1 MRHIFTTRALES
13 GMKPIV
19 IKIARS
25 LKHSNYNGYL
35 QACNSRFRR
44 TRIRKN
50 GGSLSI
56 KFFILC
62 YNYHMNNSLFSIS
75 IDSLKL
81 LEEKDAVKVF
91 KALLQAEAY
100 RYNVPVTKIQIT
112 ENTKAADGG
121 IDATIDCR
129 IPEGSE
135 DIIKNGQVNY
145 QIKADNSFNSLSES
159 AILKELLGSGT
170 IEELNSLSPR
180 ETKNRLKQKI
190 KETVEQDK
198 YYVLV
203 SFRTEAEGT
212 KKQDAIN
219 IIKNILIKCGYSN
232 PKVDIFDST
241 NLQLAIN
248 RYPAIVNKITPLPD
262 NISNVLD
269 VLNEERLNE
278 KFYYNQEL
286 HNIENIFDNF
296 YNDKTDYK
304 HLRILAEP
312 GVGKTK
318 AVLEFCKKYNF
329 NTLYIETAE
338 KFEDSNLYSF
348 LKRNKDISITLIIDE
363 CNISNAETFY
373 GRLKNTVPQLKL
385 ITIYNDFKQ
394 NTSDSET
401 KVIILHKLS
410 NEDFSDIL
418 VYEYNMERPLASHL
432 ASFCEGYPRLAHYI
446 GKNFIANRE
455 VLDNLD
461 DILESLIIGSE
472 TNQNNIKNIICVMQ
486 YFSIFKKFGFSE
498 SFEEEKDIVLNLI
511 KCELPNLT
519 SINLENIVN
528 DLKRRKIL
536 QQEHTLYISPK
547 ILHIWLYGNFW
558 KNSSRK
564 KQIFD
569 SIKDF
574 PQSLRKWFGEMF
586 EYAQN
591 AQISTDI
598 PKELLEQFGY
608 NDFLN
613 KNTSDF
619 FLSLTKACPK
629 VALRQL
635 TKIFNNLSNQEIL
648 NIIDGRMNL
657 VWALQY
663 ILFDKNLFLDAID
676 ILYKLAVNENE
687 KVFSNNATGIFQQI
701 FQISLSGTEVDLET
715 RKNILSNY
723 TKTATVKEEF
733 NLLIKTFNSS
743 LNTHYFSRIGGM
755 ETQGFEIKQDY
766 YPKTYGEIFDYFES
780 IINLLIFCIENCK
793 DEELKQK
800 ALNAITS
807 NSGALIRYSEYTCN
821 LIYKIFDKLTNNESI
836 KKSNLYME
844 ISKIIQQL
852 KLIKDENIILAIN
865 HFEALRNSLIEDKPK
880 ITLETYFNANIWDIA
895 GEKENAFEY
904 FIEQLSETY
913 QSIDTIQQKK
923 LIKTFVDEKYD
934 NEYYFGVMVA
944 RQDSSFNL
952 LKEIIDYYKISNN
965 KNGLFV
971 VGYLSELYKKSNEE
985 YDNYAQ
991 KIYDLKLYDLIIN
1004 LNSKAFTT
1012 VLTANLASEAI
1023 INEYVLASSINSFA
1037 WNTSCPL
1044 NVIKKL
1050 LCFAKTK
1057 KTLDTIK
1064 SALNILYHNKEFW
1077 NNDNFDLIFEI
1088 LNSVVVVQTS
1098 SVIALT
1104 DNSYIWTSV
1113 LLKYIKEKSESEE
1126 VFTLLDKFLAFIS
1139 DYENH
1144 NAIYSAH
1151 IASILDACSDLNPK
1165 KTWQKI
1171 SCYLSLNILLFSPI
1185 KTWLR
1190 GDDNF
1195 DHNIPG
1201 AMSNF
1206 AIEDIFAWIDEDV
1219 ENRLKIIAYCSPK
1232 DLFKENGYIMRS
1244 LLVKYAYNPKLYHYL
1259 HINFGNKGWI
1269 GNASSHTKSEI
1280 EIVKKFQ
1287 AKEKNSSVSKFIN
1300 EYLENLENELKR
1312 HIIEEERFDF

>member
-1 MRHIFTTRALES
+1 
-13 GMKPIV
+13 
-19 IKIARS
+19 
-25 LKHSNYNGYL
+25 
-35 QACNSRFRR
+35 
-44 TRIRKN
+44 
-50 GGSLSI
+50 
-56 KFFILC
+56 
-62 YNYHMNNSLFSIS
+62 MNDSLFSIS

-121 IDATIDCR
+121 IDATIDCH
-129 IPEGSE
+129 IPEASE

-145 QIKADNSFNSLSES
+145 QIKADNSFNSLAES
-159 AILKELLGSGT
+159 AILKELLGGGT
-170 IEELNSLSPR
+170 VEELNSLSP
-180 ETKNRLKQKI
+180 ETTKKRLKQKI
-190 KETVEQDK
+190 KETIEQDK

-219 IIKNILIKCGYSN
+219 IIKNVLTKCGYSN
-232 PKVDIFDST
+232 PKVDIFDCT

-248 RYPAIVNKITPLPD
+248 RYPAIVNQITTLPD
-262 NISNVLD
+262 NTRDILD
-269 VLNEERLNE
+269 ILKEERLNE
-278 KFYYNQEL
+278 KFYYNSKLQ
-286 HNIENIFDNF
+286 NIESIFDDF
-296 YNDKTDYK
+296 YNDKTNYR

-329 NTLYIETAE
+329 NTLYVDTAE
-338 KFEDSNLYSF
+338 KFEDSKLYSF
-348 LKRNKDISITLIIDE
+348 LKRNKNVSITLIIDE
-363 CNISNAETFY
+363 CNLSNAETFY
-373 GRLKNTVPQLKL
+373 GRLKNTIPQLKL

-401 KVIILHKLS
+401 QVIILPKLS
-410 NEDFSDIL
+410 NEDFSNIL
-418 VYEYNMERPLASHL
+418 VSEYNIEKPLANHI
-432 ASFCEGYPRLAHYI
+432 ASFCEGYPRIAHYI
-446 GKNFIANRE
+446 GKNFIAHQE

-461 DILESLIIGSE
+461 DILKSLIIGSE
-472 TNQNNIKNIICVMQ
+472 TNQDNIENIICVMQ
-486 YFSIFKKFGFSE
+486 YFSIFKKFGFSDI
-498 SFEEEKDIVLNLI
+498 FEEEKNIILNLI
-511 KCELPNLT
+511 KRELPNLT
-519 SINLENIVN
+519 SIKLENIVN

-558 KNSSRK
+558 ENSSRK
-564 KQIFD
+564 KLIFN
-569 SIKDF
+569 SINDF
-574 PQSLRKWFGEMF
+574 PPSLRKWFGEMF
-586 EYAQN
+586 EYAKN
-591 AQISTDI
+591 AQISTNI
-598 PKELLEQFGY
+598 PKELLEQFDF

-619 FLSLTKACPK
+619 FLSLTKACPE
-629 VALRQL
+629 VAIKQL
-635 TKIFNNLSNQEIL
+635 TKIFMKLSDQEIL
-648 NIIDGRMNL
+648 NIVEGRMNL
-657 VWALQY
+657 VWSLQY
-663 ILFDKNLFLDAID
+663 ILFDKNLFLDAIN
-676 ILYKLAVNENE
+676 ILYKLAINENE
-687 KVFSNNATGIFQQI
+687 KVFSNNATGIFEQV
-701 FQISLSGTEVDLET
+701 FQISLPGTEVDLET
-715 RKNILSNY
+715 RKNILNNY
-723 TKTATVKEEF
+723 VIAATTKDEF
-733 NLLIKTFNSS
+733 NLLIQTLKHS
-743 LNTHYFSRIGGM
+743 LNTRHFSRMGGG

-766 YPKTYGEIFDYFES
+766 HPKTYGEIFDYFES
-780 IINLLIFCIENCK
+780 ILNLLIACIENCK
-793 DEELKQK
+793 DEELKLK

-821 LIYKIFDKLTNNESI
+821 LIYKIFDKLTKNENI
-836 KKSNLYME
+836 NKSNLYIE
-844 ISKIIQQL
+844 ISKIIQYL
-852 KLIKDENIILAIN
+852 KLLKDENIILAIN
-865 HFEALRNSLIEDKPK
+865 HFEALRGILIEDKPK
-880 ITLETYFNANIWDIA
+880 IKLETYFNANIWEIA
-895 GEKENAFEY
+895 EDRKNAFEY
-904 FIEQLSETY
+904 FIKQLTETY
-913 QSIDTIQQKK
+913 KSINSNQQKN
-923 LIKTFVDEKYD
+923 LIHTFIDRKYD

-952 LKEIIDYYKISNN
+952 LEEIIDYYKISDN

-971 VGYLSELYKKSNEE
+971 VGYLSELYKKSSEK

-991 KIYDLKLYDLIIN
+991 KIYDLELYDLIIN

-1012 VLTANLASEAI
+1012 SLTANLASEAI
-1023 INEYVLASSINSFA
+1023 INEYVPASSINSFA
-1037 WNTSCPL
+1037 WNTNFPL

-1057 KTLDTIK
+1057 KTLDSIK
-1064 SALNILYHNKEFW
+1064 SALTILYHNKEFW
-1077 NNDNFDLIFEI
+1077 NNDNLDLIFEI
-1088 LNSVVVVQTS
+1088 LNSVVVIQTS

-1104 DNSYIWTSV
+1104 DDSYIWTSV
-1113 LLKYIKEKSESEE
+1113 LLKYIKEKGESEE
-1126 VFTLLDKFLAFIS
+1126 VFSLLDKFLAFIS

-1151 IASILDACSDLNPK
+1151 IASILDACSDLNHK

-1171 SCYLSLNILLFSPI
+1171 SCYLSLNIILFSPI

-1195 DHNIPG
+1195 DHNISG

-1206 AIEDIFAWIDEDV
+1206 DIEDIFAWIDENV
-1219 ENRLKIIAYCSPK
+1219 ENRLKIIAYCTPK

-1269 GNASSHTKSEI
+1269 GKASSHTKAEI

-1287 AKEKNSSVSKFIN
+1287 AKEKNSSVLKFIN

>member
-1 MRHIFTTRALES
+1 MVDSPFNISIE
-13 GMKPIV
+13 
-19 IKIARS
+19 S
-25 LKHSNYNGYL
+25 LKS
-35 QACNSRFRR
+35 
-44 TRIRKN
+44 
-50 GGSLSI
+50 
-56 KFFILC
+56 
-62 YNYHMNNSLFSIS
+62 
-75 IDSLKL
+75 
-81 LEEKDAVKVF
+81 LEEKEAVKVF
-91 KALLQAEAY
+91 KFLLQAEAY
-100 RYNVPVTKIQIT
+100 RYNIPISKIQIT

-121 IDATIDCR
+121 IDATIDWC
-129 IPEGSE
+129 INKESE

-145 QIKADNSFNSLSES
+145 QIKADNSFDSLAEG
-159 AILKELLGSGT
+159 AILKELLGNGT
-170 IEELNSLSPR
+170 IDELNSLSSE
-180 ETKNRLKQKI
+180 ETKKRLKQKI
-190 KETVEQDK
+190 KETIEQDK

-203 SFRTEAEGT
+203 SFRTETEGT

-248 RYPAIVNKITPLPD
+248 RYPAIVNQITPLPN

-269 VLNEERLNE
+269 MLNVERLNE
-278 KFYYNQEL
+278 NFYYNQEL
-286 HNIENIFDNF
+286 QNIENVFDDF
-296 YNDKTDYK
+296 YNDKTDYR

-338 KFEDSNLYSF
+338 KFEDSELYSF
-348 LKRNKDISITLIIDE
+348 LKRNKDVSITLIIDE
-363 CNISNAETFY
+363 CNLSNAETFY
-373 GRLKNTVPQLKL
+373 GRLKNTMPKLKL

-401 KVIILHKLS
+401 QVIKLSKLS
-410 NEDFSDIL
+410 NEDFSNIL
-418 VYEYNMERPLASHL
+418 VSEYNIEKTLASHI
-432 ASFCEGYPRLAHYI
+432 ASFCEGYPRIAHYI
-446 GKNFIANRE
+446 GKNFISKQE

-461 DILESLIIGSE
+461 DILTSLIIGNE
-472 TNQNNIKNIICVMQ
+472 TNQDNIRNIICVMQ

-498 SFEEEKDIVLNLI
+498 SFEEEKNFVLNLI

-558 KNSSRK
+558 KNLSRK
-564 KQIFD
+564 KLIFD
-569 SIKDF
+569 SIKNF
-574 PQSLRKWFGEMF
+574 PPSLRKWFGEMF
-586 EYAQN
+586 EYAKN
-591 AQISTDI
+591 AQISIDI
-598 PKELLEQFGY
+598 PKELLEQFSY
-608 NDFLN
+608 NELLN

-629 VALRQL
+629 VALNKL

-648 NIIDGRMNL
+648 NIIEGRTNL
-657 VWALQY
+657 IWALQY

-701 FQISLSGTEVDLET
+701 FQISLPGTEVDLET
-715 RKNILSNY
+715 RKDILNNY
-723 TKTATVKEEF
+723 VRTAKTKEEF
-733 NLLIKTFNSS
+733 NLLIQTFDSS
-743 LNTHYFSRIGGM
+743 LNTHHFSRMGGV

-766 YPKTYGEIFDYFES
+766 HPKTYGEIFDYFES
-780 IINLLIFCIENCK
+780 ILNLLIFCIENCI
-793 DEELKQK
+793 DEELKLK

-821 LIYKIFDKLTNNESI
+821 LIYKIFDKLKNNENINKSDLYI
-836 KKSNLYME
+836 K
-844 ISKIIQQL
+844 ISKIIQHL
-852 KLIKDENIILAIN
+852 KLIKDENITLAIN
-865 HFEALRNSLIEDKPK
+865 YFEALKNSLTEDKPK

-895 GEKENAFEY
+895 EDRKNAFEY
-904 FIEQLSETY
+904 FIQQLAETY
-913 QSIDTIQQKK
+913 KSINPNQQKN
-923 LIKTFVDEKYD
+923 LIQTFINRKYD
-934 NEYYFGVMVA
+934 NDYYFGVMVA

-952 LKEIIDYYKISNN
+952 LEEIIDYYKISDN

-971 VGYLSELYKKSNEE
+971 VGYLSELYKKSSEE

-991 KIYDLKLYDLIIN
+991 KIYDLGLYDLIIN
-1004 LNSKAFTT
+1004 INSKAFTT
-1012 VLTANLASEAI
+1012 SLTANLASEAI
-1023 INEYVLASSINSFA
+1023 INEYVPTSNINSFA
-1037 WNTSCPL
+1037 WNTNSPL
-1044 NVIKKL
+1044 DVIKKL
-1050 LCFAKTK
+1050 LYFAITK
-1057 KTLDTIK
+1057 NTLETIK
-1064 SALNILYHNKEFW
+1064 ASLNILYHNKEIW
-1077 NNDNFDLIFEI
+1077 NGENLDLIFEI
-1088 LNSVVVVQTS
+1088 LNSVVVIKS
-1098 SVIALT
+1098 SPVIALT

-1113 LLKYIKEKSESEE
+1113 LLKYIKEKGESEE
-1126 VFTLLDKFLAFIS
+1126 VFNLLDKFIAFIS

-1151 IASILDACSDLNPK
+1151 IASILDTCSDLNYK

-1171 SCYLSLNILLFSPI
+1171 SCYLSLNIILFSPI

-1206 AIEDIFAWIDEDV
+1206 DIEDIFTWIDKDV

-1232 DLFKENGYIMRS
+1232 DLFKENGHIMRS
-1244 LLVKYAYNPKLYHYL
+1244 LLVKYANNKNLYHYL

-1269 GNASSHTKSEI
+1269 GKASTHTKAEI
-1280 EIVKKFQ
+1280 EIVKQFQ
-1287 AKEKNSSVSKFIN
+1287 SKEKNKSVLNFVN
-1300 EYLENLENELKR
+1300 EYLESLELELKR
-1312 HIIEEERFDF
+1312 HIIEEERLDF

>member
-1 MRHIFTTRALES
+1 
-13 GMKPIV
+13 
-19 IKIARS
+19 
-25 LKHSNYNGYL
+25 
-35 QACNSRFRR
+35 
-44 TRIRKN
+44 
-50 GGSLSI
+50 
-56 KFFILC
+56 
-62 YNYHMNNSLFSIS
+62 MNDSLFNIS
-75 IDSLKL
+75 IDSLKS
-81 LEEKDAVKVF
+81 LEEKEAVKIF
-91 KALLQAEAY
+91 KTLLQAEAY
-100 RYNVPVTKIQIT
+100 RYNIPVTKIQIT

-121 IDATIDCR
+121 IDATIDYC
-129 IPEGSE
+129 IPEESE

-145 QIKADNSFNSLSES
+145 QIKADNSFDSLAEG
-159 AILKELLGSGT
+159 AILKELLGNGT
-170 IEELNSLSPR
+170 RDELNGLSSE

-190 KETVEQDK
+190 KETIEQDK

-219 IIKNILIKCGYSN
+219 IIKNVLTKCGYSN
-232 PKVDIFDST
+232 PKVDIFDCT

-248 RYPAIVNKITPLPD
+248 RYPAIVNQITPLPD

-269 VLNEERLNE
+269 ILNVERLNE
-278 KFYYNQEL
+278 KFYYNQDL
-286 HNIENIFDNF
+286 QNIENVFDDF
-296 YNDKTDYK
+296 YNDNTDYK

-338 KFEDSNLYSF
+338 KFEDSKLYSF
-348 LKRNKDISITLIIDE
+348 LKRNKDVSITLIIDE
-363 CNISNAETFY
+363 CNLSNAETFY
-373 GRLKNTVPQLKL
+373 GRLKNTIPKLKL

-401 KVIILHKLS
+401 QVINLPKLS
-410 NEDFSDIL
+410 NEDFSNIL
-418 VYEYNMERPLASHL
+418 ISEYNVEKSLASHI
-432 ASFCEGYPRLAHYI
+432 ASFCEGYPRIAHYI
-446 GKNFIANRE
+446 GKNFIANQE

-461 DILESLIIGSE
+461 DILKNLIIGSE
-472 TNQNNIKNIICVMQ
+472 TNQDNIKNIICVMQ

-498 SFEEEKDIVLNLI
+498 SFEEEKNIILNLI

-564 KQIFD
+564 KLIFD
-569 SIKDF
+569 SIKIF
-574 PQSLRKWFGEMF
+574 PTSLRKWFGEMF
-586 EYAQN
+586 EYAKN
-591 AQISTDI
+591 AHISSDI

-608 NDFLN
+608 NELLN
-613 KNTSDF
+613 KNITDF

-629 VALRQL
+629 AALKQL
-635 TKIFNNLSNQEIL
+635 IKIFNNLSNQEIL

-715 RKNILSNY
+715 RKNILNNY
-723 TKTATVKEEF
+723 VRTATTKEEF

-743 LNTHYFSRIGGM
+743 LNTHHFSRMGGV
-755 ETQGFEIKQDY
+755 ETQGFEIKKDY
-766 YPKTYGEIFDYFES
+766 HPKTYGEIFDYFES
-780 IINLLIFCIENCK
+780 ILNLLISCIENCK
-793 DEELKQK
+793 DEELKLN

-821 LIYKIFDKLTNNESI
+821 LIYKIFDKLTNDENI
-836 KKSNLYME
+836 NKSNLYIE
-844 ISKIIQQL
+844 ISKIIQYL

-865 HFEALRNSLIEDKPK
+865 HFETLRNNLIEDKPK
-880 ITLETYFNANIWDIA
+880 ITLETYFNANIWEIA
-895 GEKENAFEY
+895 EDRKNAFEY
-904 FIEQLSETY
+904 FIEKLSETY
-913 QSIDTIQQKK
+913 KSINSNQQKN
-923 LIKTFVDEKYD
+923 LIRTFIDRKYD

-944 RQDSSFNL
+944 RQDSAFNL
-952 LKEIIDYYKISNN
+952 LEGIIDYYKISDN

-971 VGYLSELYKKSNEE
+971 VGYLSELYKKSSEK

-991 KIYDLKLYDLIIN
+991 KIYDLELYDLIIN

-1012 VLTANLASEAI
+1012 SLTANLASEAI
-1023 INEYVLASSINSFA
+1023 INEYVPASSINSFA
-1037 WNTSCPL
+1037 WNKNFPL

-1077 NNDNFDLIFEI
+1077 NNDNLDLIFEI
-1088 LNSVVVVQTS
+1088 LNSVVITESS
-1098 SVIALT
+1098 SVTALT
-1104 DNSYIWTSV
+1104 DDSYIWTSV
-1113 LLKYIKEKSESEE
+1113 LLKYIKEKGKSKE
-1126 VFTLLDKFLAFIS
+1126 VFSLLDKFLAFIS

-1144 NAIYSAH
+1144 DAIYSSH
-1151 IASILDACSDLNPK
+1151 IASILYKGTELSPYEMWQIISKYLNLE
-1165 KTWQKI
+1165 TI
-1171 SCYLSLNILLFSPI
+1171 IFSPV

-1201 AMSNF
+1201 AMANF
-1206 AIEDIFAWIDEDV
+1206 DIEDIFAWIDEDV

-1232 DLFKENGYIMRS
+1232 DLFKENGHIMRS
-1244 LLVKYAYNPKLYHYL
+1244 LLIKYANNKNLYHYL
-1259 HINFGNKGWI
+1259 HINFGNKGWV
-1269 GNASSHTKSEI
+1269 GKASTHTKAEI
-1280 EIVKKFQ
+1280 ELVKQFQ
-1287 AKEKNSSVSKFIN
+1287 SKEKNKSVLNFVN
-1300 EYLENLENELKR
+1300 EYLESLELELKR
-1312 HIIEEERFDF
+1312 HIIEEERLDF

>member
-1 MRHIFTTRALES
+1 M
-13 GMKPIV
+13 
-19 IKIARS
+19 
-25 LKHSNYNGYL
+25 
-35 QACNSRFRR
+35 
-44 TRIRKN
+44 
-50 GGSLSI
+50 
-56 KFFILC
+56 
-62 YNYHMNNSLFSIS
+62 
-75 IDSLKL
+75 IDSIFNVPIECLKS
-81 LEEKDAVKVF
+81 LEEKEAVKVF
-91 KALLQAEAY
+91 KSLLQAEAY
-100 RYNVPVTKIQIT
+100 RYNIPISKIQIT

-121 IDATIDCR
+121 IDATIDYC
-129 IPEGSE
+129 IPEESE

-145 QIKADNSFNSLSES
+145 QIKADNSFDSLAEG
-159 AILKELLGSGT
+159 AILKELLGNGT
-170 IEELNSLSPR
+170 RDELNGLSSE

-190 KETVEQDK
+190 KETIEQDK

-219 IIKNILIKCGYSN
+219 IIKSVLTKCGYSN

-248 RYPAIVNKITPLPD
+248 RYPAIVNQITPLPD

-269 VLNEERLNE
+269 ILNVERLNE

-286 HNIENIFDNF
+286 QNIENVFDDF
-296 YNDKTDYK
+296 YNDKTDYR

-338 KFEDSNLYSF
+338 KFEDSKLYSF
-348 LKRNKDISITLIIDE
+348 LKRNKDVSITLIIDE

-373 GRLKNTVPQLKL
+373 GRLKNIIPRLKL

-401 KVIILHKLS
+401 QVIILPKLS
-410 NEDFSDIL
+410 NEDFSNIL
-418 VYEYNMERPLASHL
+418 VSEYNIEKSLASHI
-432 ASFCEGYPRLAHYI
+432 ASFCEGYPRIAHYI
-446 GKNFIANRE
+446 GKNFIANQE

-461 DILESLIIGSE
+461 DILKSLIIGSE
-472 TNQNNIKNIICVMQ
+472 TNQDNIKNIICVMQ
-486 YFSIFKKFGFSE
+486 YFSIFKKFGFSD
-498 SFEEEKDIVLNLI
+498 SFEDEKNVILNLI
-511 KCELPNLT
+511 KHELPTLT

-528 DLKRRKIL
+528 TLKQRKIL

-564 KQIFD
+564 KLIFD
-569 SIKDF
+569 SIKKF
-574 PQSLRKWFGEMF
+574 PPSLGKWFGEMF
-586 EYAQN
+586 EYAKN

-608 NDFLN
+608 NDLLN
-613 KNTSDF
+613 KTTSAF

-629 VALRQL
+629 VAINQL
-635 TKIFNNLSNQEIL
+635 AKIFSTLSKQEIV

-663 ILFDKNLFLDAID
+663 ILFDKDLFSDAID

-687 KVFSNNATGIFQQI
+687 KLFSNNATGIFQQI
-701 FQISLSGTEVDLET
+701 FQISLPGTEVDLEI
-715 RKNILSNY
+715 RKNILNNY
-723 TKTATVKEEF
+723 VSTATTKEEF
-733 NLLIKTFNSS
+733 NLLIQTFNSS
-743 LNTHYFSRIGGM
+743 LNTHHFSRMGGV

-780 IINLLIFCIENCK
+780 ILNLLLSCIENCK

-800 ALNAITS
+800 ALKAITS
-807 NSGALIRYSEYTCN
+807 NSCALIRYSEYTCN
-821 LIYKIFDKLTNNESI
+821 LIYKLFDKLTNNKNI
-836 KKSNLYME
+836 NKSNLYVE
-844 ISKIIQQL
+844 ISKVIQHL
-852 KLIKDENIILAIN
+852 KLIKNGNLILAIN
-865 HFEALRNSLIEDKPK
+865 HFETLRNSLIEDKPK

-895 GEKENAFEY
+895 EDRKNAFEY
-904 FIEQLSETY
+904 FIKQLTETY
-913 QSIDTIQQKK
+913 LSIDEAYQRT
-923 LIKTFVDEKYD
+923 LIKTFIDKKYD
-934 NEYYFGVMVA
+934 NDYYFGVMVA

-952 LKEIIDYYKISNN
+952 LEEIIDYYKISDN
-965 KNGLFV
+965 KKGLFV
-971 VGYLSELYKKSNEE
+971 VGYLSELYKKSSEE

-991 KIYDLKLYDLIIN
+991 KIYDLGLYDLILN

-1012 VLTANLASEAI
+1012 SLTANLASEAI
-1023 INEYVLASSINSFA
+1023 ISEYLPASSINSFA
-1037 WNTSCPL
+1037 WNTNTPIT
-1044 NVIKKL
+1044 VIKKL
-1050 LCFAKTK
+1050 LYFAKTK

-1077 NNDNFDLIFEI
+1077 NSENLDLIFDI
-1088 LNSVVVVQTS
+1088 LNNVVVVKSS

-1104 DNSYIWTSV
+1104 DDSYIWTSV
-1113 LLKYIKEKSESEE
+1113 LLKYIKEKEQSEE
-1126 VFTLLDKFLAFIS
+1126 VFILLDKFLAFIS

-1144 NAIYSAH
+1144 NAIYSDH
-1151 IASILDACSDLNPK
+1151 IASILDACSDLNHK

-1171 SCYLSLNILLFSPI
+1171 SCYLSINIIIFSPI

-1201 AMSNF
+1201 AMTNF
-1206 AIEDIFAWIDEDV
+1206 DIEDIFAWIDEDV

-1232 DLFKENGYIMRS
+1232 DLFKENGHIMRS
-1244 LLVKYAYNPKLYHYL
+1244 LLIKYANNKNLYHYL
-1259 HINFGNKGWI
+1259 HINFGNKGWV
-1269 GNASSHTKSEI
+1269 GKASTHTKAEI
-1280 EIVKKFQ
+1280 EVVKQFQ
-1287 AKEKNSSVSKFIN
+1287 SKEKNKSVLNFIN
-1300 EYLENLENELKR
+1300 EYLESLELELKR
-1312 HIIEEERFDF
+1312 HIIEEERLDF